1 MSGDYQA
8 SRTRR
13 SAIKAHA
20 LAVRA
25 GSAGRP
31 KSSPSASNAEGG
43 GHRASRTRGSAV
55 KAHAHCAD
63 WLGMAAD
70 EQHQREQ

>member
-1 MSGDYQA
+1 MLISRGHRA

-13 SAIKAHA
+13 SAVQTHTR
-20 LAVRA
+20 RA
-25 GSAGRP
+25 DWL
-31 KSSPSASNAEGG
+31 KSSTSVSDAEGG
-43 GHRASRTRGSAV
+43 GHRASRTGGSAV
-55 KAHAHCAD
+55 KAHAYCAD